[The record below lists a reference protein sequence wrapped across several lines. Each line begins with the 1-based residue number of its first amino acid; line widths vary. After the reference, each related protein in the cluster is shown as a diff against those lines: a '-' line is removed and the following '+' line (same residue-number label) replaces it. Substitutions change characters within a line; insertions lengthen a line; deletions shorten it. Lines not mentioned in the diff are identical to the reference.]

1 MTECNQS
8 SFEFA
13 GPGRRT
19 VVARF
24 DGGTMSSD
32 GGALLL
38 QRTNQ
43 KLNLLAR
50 AAACFRD
57 RRKPW
62 LVKHRVEEMI
72 AQRVY
77 GLALGY
83 EDLSD
88 HEQLRQDPLL
98 RF

>member
-1 MTECNQS
+1 MTECIQS

-43 KLNLLAR
+43 KLNLLA
-50 AAACFRD
+50 ACFRD
-57 RRKPW
+57 GRKPW
-62 LVKHRVEEMI
+62 LVKHQVEEMI

-77 GLALGY
+77 GLALG
-83 EDLSD
+83 
-88 HEQLRQDPLL
+88 
-98 RF
+98 